1 MGIKELM
8 DRGNYKSALSEEPN
22 NENNKYG
29 WSYEIIP
36 EFCRENY
43 DIMTRY
49 ELEEAQRDLPVPE
62 VYPTGPTEEMVQRYK
77 NAQTTIARL
86 ISQKSLDDFN
96 KENKRRSA

>member
-1 MGIKELM
+1 MGFKELM

-43 DIMTRY
+43 GIITLY
-49 ELEEAQRDLPVPE
+49 ELEEAQRSLPVPE
-62 VYPTGPTEEMVQRYK
+62 VYPIEPTEKMKKLYNEAKR
-77 NAQTTIARL
+77 TIDEL
-86 ISQKSLDDFN
+86 VSQKSLETIN
-96 KENKRRSA
+96 KENKQRK